1 MVHRTD
7 FAGSVGCSIGSQ
19 SPAMTVYAAVNL
31 TAPSQVSFQ
40 KPLPNFYPGGKK
52 CSRLFVTA
60 VPSVPAIYVET
71 LGPMKR

>member
-7 FAGSVGCSIGSQ
+7 FAGSVGCSTGQPISGDDGRRRHE
-19 SPAMTVYAAVNL
+19 
-31 TAPSQVSFQ
+31 PSGA
-40 KPLPNFYPGGKK
+40 LPGLFPKTSSYFYPGGKK
-52 CSRLFVTA
+52 CSRLFMTA